1 MEAISMRELVA
12 WVVILGLVVT
22 LVSSKMKVRQMSLR
36 KSAKKPSKQKGKRAK
51 KEPPTLE
58 MTDEEAKAVKELEAE
73 LAFEET
79 WGESQKMDG
88 DKE

>member
-36 KSAKKPSKQKGKRAK
+36 KSAKKPSKRKGKKVK
-51 KEPPTLE
+51 KELPTLE

-79 WGESQKMDG
+79 WGESQKMGG

>member
-22 LVSSKMKVRQMSLR
+22 LVSSKMKVRQMSLK
-36 KSAKKPSKQKGKRAK
+36 KSAKKPSKRKGKK
-51 KEPPTLE
+51 VKELPTLE
-58 MTDEEAKAVKELEAE
+58 MTDEEAKAVKELEAG
-73 LAFEET
+73 LAFEEM

>member
-1 MEAISMRELVA
+1 MEAISMRELAA

-36 KSAKKPSKQKGKRAK
+36 KSAKKPSKRKGKKAK
-51 KEPPTLE
+51 ELPTLE

-79 WGESQKMDG
+79 WGKGQKMGG